1 MVSIFDKTDFMT
13 NDVCYKKNMH
23 FFKYWLWK

>member
-23 FFKYWLWK
+23 FFKYWL